1 MYIRAEGGGPAWRV
15 WPAPEAVPPGV
26 VREGVSYLF
35 ELRDSANALDADLL
49 IDDVPLDALRSREP
63 DVARWR
69 WQPGFHAGTVEAILR
84 LSGLGPQRF
93 EITTDPDLR
102 KLTRDDFDAMVR
114 EVLEDT
120 FALFALSAFRKGIA
134 RQSGNRPPPL
144 ARLEFLR
151 SRADAIVAAVEAIA
165 SAPRHYLRAEDVVV
179 PAHRA
184 ARATGLEI
192 IRSFRSGTVRAETVS
207 PPRLPAALKG
217 HLPANIRLRQRR
229 NSVDIP
235 EHRQIKA
242 CLRSWAAWIGGIA
255 ELLAKAAGDDDPELV
270 STSGRWA
277 VRCRRIARRLSDAA
291 AAGFMAEVGEGPPLL
306 RMSSLFRNDPV
317 YQRFYR
323 LWQDMNL
330 GLAALFGDFLQMP
343 LARTYELYE
352 LWCFLRLLRAA
363 AEEYGAR
370 EVDVSNLFLR
380 DAGGGVTI
388 AAGAI
393 NVPIG
398 GDRVLCFQ
406 RQYREYW
413 VEDSREGSFSRT
425 MIPDVVLAGSGLG
438 SAERRVI
445 VLDAKYRINDSL
457 NEALSS
463 IHTYRDAL
471 VQEVGSDRTEDIV
484 TAAYLLTPHVPAGLR
499 EDFKTTP
506 VPGRLFH
513 PEYRQRFRFGAVTL
527 RPGMSGEELRT
538 CLRTIVADAGTGG
551 DPPPIAGGQ
560 QG

>member
-1 MYIRAEGGGPAWRV
+1 MTALYIQAESGGPAWQV
-15 WPAPEAVPPGV
+15 WPMPDAVPPGA
-26 VREGVSYLF
+26 VREGASYLF
-35 ELRDSANALDADLL
+35 ELRDSDDALSADLL
-49 IDDVPLDALRSREP
+49 IDDAPVEALRSREP
-63 DVARWR
+63 RKARWR
-69 WQPGFHAGTVEAILR
+69 WQPGFHAGMVEAVLR
-84 LSGLGPQRF
+84 VPGIGTRRF
-93 EITTDPDLR
+93 EVTTDPDLR

-120 FALFALSAFRKGIA
+120 FALFSLSAFRKGIA
-134 RQSGNRPPPL
+134 RQRGNRPPPL

-151 SRADAIVAAVEAIA
+151 SRADAIVETVEAIA
-165 SAPRHYLRAEDVVV
+165 RAPRHYLRAEDITV
-179 PAHRA
+179 PVHRA
-184 ARATGLEI
+184 TRATGPEI
-192 IRSFRSGTVRAETVS
+192 IKSFRSGVIRTETVTPS
-207 PPRLPAALKG
+207 RLPAALKG
-217 HLPANIRLRQRR
+217 RLPAQITLRQRR

-242 CLRSWAAWIGGIA
+242 CLRSWSAWLGGVA
-255 ELLAKAAGDDDPELV
+255 ELLAKAGATDDAEIVNAAG
-270 STSGRWA
+270 SWA
-277 VRCRRIARRLSDAA
+277 VRARRIARRLNDAA
-291 AAGFMAEVGEGPPLL
+291 ARGFMTEVGEGPALL

-363 AEEYGAR
+363 VEEYGATG
-370 EVDVSNLFLR
+370 VDLSNLFLSE
-380 DAGGGVTI
+380 AGGGVTI

-393 NVPIG
+393 TVPIG

-425 MIPDVVLAGSGLG
+425 MVPDVVLAGRNLRGP
-438 SAERRVI
+438 EPRII
-445 VLDAKYRINDSL
+445 VLDAKYRINDGL
-457 NEALSS
+457 NDALNS

-471 VQEVGSDRTEDIV
+471 VYEVDSGQTQGIV
-484 TAAYLLTPHVPAGLR
+484 SAAYLLTPYVPASLQT
-499 EDFKTTP
+499 DFKATP

-513 PEYRQRFRFGAVTL
+513 PEYREKFRFGAVTL
-527 RPGMSGEELRT
+527 RPGMTGDELRG
-538 CLRTIVADAGTGG
+538 CLRTIVADSGVEVGA
-551 DPPPIAGGQ
+551 
-560 QG
+560 

>member
-1 MYIRAEGGGPAWRV
+1 MTALYIQAESGGPAWQV
-15 WPAPEAVPPGV
+15 WPMPDAVPPGA
-26 VREGVSYLF
+26 VREGASYLF
-35 ELRDSANALDADLL
+35 ELRDSDDALSADLL
-49 IDDVPLDALRSREP
+49 IDDAPVEALRSREP
-63 DVARWR
+63 RKARWR
-69 WQPGFHAGTVEAILR
+69 WQPGFHAGMVEAVLR
-84 LSGLGPQRF
+84 VPGIGTRRF
-93 EITTDPDLR
+93 EVTTDPDLR

-120 FALFALSAFRKGIA
+120 FALFSLSAFRKGIA
-134 RQSGNRPPPL
+134 RQPGNRQPPL

-151 SRADAIVAAVEAIA
+151 SRADAIVATVEAIA
-165 SAPRHYLRAEDVVV
+165 RAPRHFLRAEDITV

-184 ARATGLEI
+184 TRATGPEI
-192 IRSFRSGTVRAETVS
+192 IKSFRSGVIRTETITPS
-207 PPRLPAALKG
+207 RLPAALKG
-217 HLPANIRLRQRR
+217 RLPAQITLRQRR

-242 CLRSWAAWIGGIA
+242 CLRSWSAWLGGVA
-255 ELLAKAAGDDDPELV
+255 ELLAKAGTTNDAEIVNAAG
-270 STSGRWA
+270 SWA
-277 VRCRRIARRLSDAA
+277 MRARRIARRLNDCAST
-291 AAGFMAEVGEGPPLL
+291 GFMTEVGDGPALL

-363 AEEYGAR
+363 VEEYGATG
-370 EVDVSNLFLR
+370 VDLSSLFLSE
-380 DAGGGVTI
+380 AGGGVTI

-393 NVPIG
+393 TVPIG

-425 MIPDVVLAGSGLG
+425 MVPDVVLAGRDLG
-438 SAERRVI
+438 GPERRVI
-445 VLDAKYRINDSL
+445 VLDAKYRINDGL
-457 NEALSS
+457 NDALNS

-471 VQEVGSDRTEDIV
+471 VQEVTSGRTEGIV
-484 TAAYLLTPHVPAGLR
+484 TAAYLLTPHVPAGLQA
-499 EDFKTTP
+499 DFKATP

-513 PEYRQRFRFGAVTL
+513 PAYREKFRFGAVTL
-527 RPGMSGEELRT
+527 RPGMSGEELRS
-538 CLRTIVADAGTGG
+538 CLRTIVADAG
-551 DPPPIAGGQ
+551 A
-560 QG
+560 